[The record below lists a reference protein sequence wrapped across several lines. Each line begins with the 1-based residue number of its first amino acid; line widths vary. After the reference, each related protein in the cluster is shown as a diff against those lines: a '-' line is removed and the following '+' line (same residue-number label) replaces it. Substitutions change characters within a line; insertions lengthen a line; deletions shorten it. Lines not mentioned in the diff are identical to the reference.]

1 MKKLLLLSLV
11 CIFLLLNGCSDS
23 NDDSSE
29 SPSTPA
35 VISAEV
41 LSIDALPKPVYVYD
55 MAALP
60 DNTLLVTGYYI
71 GTLPSSTD
79 QAVHDVGIVFK
90 LTSTGALDPSFGTD
104 GISAFRFETHT
115 EPLNLAVNQDGSI
128 LVSGTVESWDS
139 QASTQ
144 NTSAFLTRLTADGT
158 IDTDFGING
167 LVTYSFTDFQTL
179 PEAMGVQN
187 DGKIILGC
195 DLYGNPEMRYGL
207 LRFNVDGSL
216 DTSFATNG
224 EYSSAPFDDSF
235 SFHNLVVQ
243 ADDAIIVGLKPFQ
256 YNGGQYLDPSQLIGF
271 TPNGAVDVAFGS
283 NGTVDLTD
291 NLRFARILRTQSQ
304 RVIAI
309 GTNAQMTLP
318 TDPYPEIVLNAFDS
332 LGNPDPTFGTQG
344 ISYVDIDN
352 EKMRTIYDIEEDYD
366 NRILFLMDLNYHEDA
381 YLNWFGDGIQLVR
394 LTENGVPDS
403 LFGTNGIWEYD
414 TTDLEQGTAMAILPN
429 GTVFIGGTKGQADL
443 EEETFLLR
451 VTIQ

>member
-1 MKKLLLLSLV
+1 M
-11 CIFLLLNGCSDS
+11 SDPF
-23 NDDSSE
+23 DE
-29 SPSTPA
+29 SP
-35 VISAEV
+35 
-41 LSIDALPKPVYVYD
+41 
-55 MAALP
+55 
-60 DNTLLVTGYYI
+60 
-71 GTLPSSTD
+71 
-79 QAVHDVGIVFK
+79 
-90 LTSTGALDPSFGTD
+90 
-104 GISAFRFETHT
+104 
-115 EPLNLAVNQDGSI
+115 
-128 LVSGTVESWDS
+128 
-139 QASTQ
+139 
-144 NTSAFLTRLTADGT
+144 
-158 IDTDFGING
+158 
-167 LVTYSFTDFQTL
+167 
-179 PEAMGVQN
+179 
-187 DGKIILGC
+187 
-195 DLYGNPEMRYGL
+195 
-207 LRFNVDGSL
+207 
-216 DTSFATNG
+216 
-224 EYSSAPFDDSF
+224 

-243 ADDAIIVGLKPFQ
+243 ADDSIIVGFRPVL
-256 YNGGQYLDPSQLIGF
+256 YNDGQPLDSSQLIGF
-271 TPNGAVDVAFGS
+271 TPSGAVDTAFGD